1 MKAALRERI
10 DAIFHG
16 PSNEYRVT
24 RGILALLLA
33 LGMALLK

>member
-1 MKAALRERI
+1 MKAALQERI

-24 RGILALLLA
+24 RGVLALLLA